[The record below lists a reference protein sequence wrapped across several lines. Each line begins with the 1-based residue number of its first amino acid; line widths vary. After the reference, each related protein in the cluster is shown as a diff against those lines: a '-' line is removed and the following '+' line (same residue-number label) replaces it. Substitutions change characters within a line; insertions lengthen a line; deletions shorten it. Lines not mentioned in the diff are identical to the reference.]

1 MLNYFESQVRVTS
14 SWSSLLFCLKP
25 KLPATKP
32 KLPVGSRAQAMGCVS
47 SSESKEPVGYV
58 GPASRDQLHIQGN
71 SNQVVLPGVSLNPP
85 QDSRQS
91 YVPQGP
97 IFIALF
103 DYDQRTS
110 EDLSFTKGERLEIL
124 NNTDGDWWQARS
136 LDTFR
141 EGYIPSN
148 YVAESKTIQ
157 AEE

>member
-1 MLNYFESQVRVTS
+1 
-14 SWSSLLFCLKP
+14 
-25 KLPATKP
+25 
-32 KLPVGSRAQAMGCVS
+32 MGCVS
-47 SSESKEPVGYV
+47 SGERRTNQSVSYN
-58 GPASRDQLHIQGN
+58 GPASGGLQLQGYGPPGIDQG
-71 SNQVVLPGVSLNPP
+71 LPGAGPYPP
-85 QDSRQS
+85 QDPRQS

-110 EDLSFTKGERLEIL
+110 EDLSFNKGERLEIL

>member
-1 MLNYFESQVRVTS
+1 
-14 SWSSLLFCLKP
+14 
-25 KLPATKP
+25 
-32 KLPVGSRAQAMGCVS
+32 MGCCA
-47 SSESKEPVGYV
+47 SKNEPKAVNNLNQSYR
-58 GPASRDQLHIQGN
+58 GPASGGLQIQG
-71 SNQVVLPGVSLNPP
+71 LPGAGPNPP
-85 QDSRQS
+85 QERQP

-103 DYDQRTS
+103 EYDQRTS
-110 EDLSFTKGERLEIL
+110 EDLSFSKGERLEIL

-136 LDTFR
+136 LDTFK

>member
-1 MLNYFESQVRVTS
+1 
-14 SWSSLLFCLKP
+14 
-25 KLPATKP
+25 
-32 KLPVGSRAQAMGCVS
+32 MGCVS
-47 SSESKEPVGYV
+47 SSETKSRG
-58 GPASRDQLHIQGN
+58 GPNNQSVSYQGPKSGGVQIN
-71 SNQVVLPGVSLNPP
+71 YGGQQPYDPSMDHVQNQ
-85 QDSRQS
+85 RQS
-91 YVPQGP
+91 YIPQGP

-103 DYDQRTS
+103 DYEQRTN
-110 EDLSFTKGERLEIL
+110 EDLSFTKGERLEII

>member
-1 MLNYFESQVRVTS
+1 
-14 SWSSLLFCLKP
+14 
-25 KLPATKP
+25 
-32 KLPVGSRAQAMGCVS
+32 MGCVS
-47 SSESKEPVGYV
+47 SSEPKAPPVSYN
-58 GPASRDQLHIQGN
+58 GPASGGLQIQG
-71 SNQVVLPGVSLNPP
+71 QGVPQGMELGLPGAGLYPP
-85 QDSRQS
+85 QDP

-110 EDLSFTKGERLEIL
+110 EDLSFIKGERLEIM
-124 NNTDGDWWQARS
+124 NNADGDWWQARS
-136 LDTFR
+136 LDTFG

>member
-1 MLNYFESQVRVTS
+1 
-14 SWSSLLFCLKP
+14 
-25 KLPATKP
+25 
-32 KLPVGSRAQAMGCVS
+32 MGCVS
-47 SSESKEPVGYV
+47 SNEPNSKKKTDQSYNYNEP
-58 GPASRDQLHIQGN
+58 ARELQLRPPNMEKGQ
-71 SNQVVLPGVSLNPP
+71 PGAPP
-85 QDSRQS
+85 QDPRQS
-91 YVPQGP
+91 YIPQGP

-103 DYDQRTS
+103 DYDQRTN
-110 EDLSFTKGERLEIL
+110 EDLSFNKGERLEIL

>member
-1 MLNYFESQVRVTS
+1 
-14 SWSSLLFCLKP
+14 
-25 KLPATKP
+25 
-32 KLPVGSRAQAMGCVS
+32 MGCVS
-47 SSESKEPVGYV
+47 SGEAKAKNQSDNYI
-58 GPASRDQLHIQGN
+58 GPASGVSMRGLEQPET
-71 SNQVVLPGVSLNPP
+71 LPGAELYPP
-85 QDSRQS
+85 QNPVQS

-110 EDLSFTKGERLEIL
+110 EDLRFNKGERWEIL

-136 LDTFR
+136 LDTFK

>member
-1 MLNYFESQVRVTS
+1 
-14 SWSSLLFCLKP
+14 
-25 KLPATKP
+25 
-32 KLPVGSRAQAMGCVS
+32 MGCVS
-47 SSESKEPVGYV
+47 SGESKSAKKQSVGYQ
-58 GPASRDQLHIQGN
+58 GPGSGGLNIQGFDGPH
-71 SNQVVLPGVSLNPP
+71 NQSLPGAGPNPP
-85 QDSRQS
+85 QDPRQS
-91 YVPQGP
+91 YIPQGP

-110 EDLSFTKGERLEIL
+110 EDLSFGKGERLEIL

-136 LDTFR
+136 LDTFK

>member
-1 MLNYFESQVRVTS
+1 MGCVTS
-14 SWSSLLFCLKP
+14 SE
-25 KLPATKP
+25 
-32 KLPVGSRAQAMGCVS
+32 GSIDRKHDSVKYQ
-47 SSESKEPVGYV
+47 
-58 GPASRDQLHIQGN
+58 GPASGGVQIGYSHNGGLTDG
-71 SNQVVLPGVSLNPP
+71 LPGAGPNPP
-85 QDSRQS
+85 QDPRQA

-110 EDLSFTKGERLEIL
+110 EDLSFGKGERLEIL
-124 NNTDGDWWQARS
+124 NNTDGDWWQAKS
-136 LDTFR
+136 LDSFK

>member
-1 MLNYFESQVRVTS
+1 MEAHRPTTQA
-14 SWSSLLFCLKP
+14 WII
-25 KLPATKP
+25 
-32 KLPVGSRAQAMGCVS
+32 SRTT
-47 SSESKEPVGYV
+47 
-58 GPASRDQLHIQGN
+58 GN
-71 SNQVVLPGVSLNPP
+71 LIS
-85 QDSRQS
+85 
-91 YVPQGP
+91 PQGP

-103 DYDQRTS
+103 DYEQRTN
-110 EDLSFTKGERLEIL
+110 EDLSFTKGERLEIV

>member
-1 MLNYFESQVRVTS
+1 
-14 SWSSLLFCLKP
+14 
-25 KLPATKP
+25 
-32 KLPVGSRAQAMGCVS
+32 MGCLC
-47 SSESKEPVGYV
+47 SSEPKTKAQSANDYQ
-58 GPASRDQLHIQGN
+58 GPASGGYQIDGFGAQSYPPN
-71 SNQVVLPGVSLNPP
+71 LNDVGPTSP
-85 QDSRQS
+85 QDPRQS
-91 YVPQGP
+91 YVPKGP

-110 EDLSFTKGERLEIL
+110 EDLSFAKGERLEIL
-124 NNTDGDWWQARS
+124 NNADGDWWQARS

>member
-1 MLNYFESQVRVTS
+1 
-14 SWSSLLFCLKP
+14 
-25 KLPATKP
+25 
-32 KLPVGSRAQAMGCVS
+32 MGCVQS
-47 SSESKEPVGYV
+47 NEPKPSKKQPVTYQ
-58 GPASRDQLHIQGN
+58 GPASGGGLNIQGYDGVQGY
-71 SNQVVLPGVSLNPP
+71 NQAQLPGAGPNPP
-85 QDSRQS
+85 PADPRQS

-110 EDLSFTKGERLEIL
+110 EDLSFNKGERLEIL

>member
-1 MLNYFESQVRVTS
+1 
-14 SWSSLLFCLKP
+14 
-25 KLPATKP
+25 
-32 KLPVGSRAQAMGCVS
+32 MGCVR
-47 SSESKEPVGYV
+47 SKNQIQSAKVSYQ
-58 GPASRDQLHIQGN
+58 GPASGRLQFEGGLGSQQPYSPN
-71 SNQVVLPGVSLNPP
+71 VPGPGLGPNPP
-85 QDSRQS
+85 QAQDPRQ
-91 YVPQGP
+91 YIPQGP

-110 EDLSFTKGERLEIL
+110 EDLSFVKGERLEIL
-124 NNTDGDWWQARS
+124 NNTDGDWWQAKS

>member
-1 MLNYFESQVRVTS
+1 
-14 SWSSLLFCLKP
+14 
-25 KLPATKP
+25 
-32 KLPVGSRAQAMGCVS
+32 MGCVNG
-47 SSESKEPVGYV
+47 SEPKDPVGYT
-58 GPASRDQLHIQGN
+58 GAASRDQLHIQGN
-71 SNQVVLPGVSLNPP
+71 NNQAVLPGVSLNTP
-85 QDSRQS
+85 QDPRHS